1 MSGQNP
7 DDEWD
12 DSPQNLLALEAEIP
26 VLTALRQFTEEA
38 VRVPWFNALGED
50 FDDET
55 RQIARAYLDALGY
68 PHAEAIAVLNWDD
81 ALDASASM
89 DFNAQS
95 WEAEEQLRAAL
106 IDQALQGVSEEGL
119 GVMLSHLAAQLSDV
133 LSELAEEALY
143 MADELPDHILDL
155 AVGAGQQ
162 AAHGAALVLVAAA
175 VEATQNDDMEMG
187 EEALNHPLMLK
198 YRLFEYGHWPLA
210 LTGQT
215 LNLF

>member
-1 MSGQNP
+1 MSSNGSS
-7 DDEWD
+7 DDWD
-12 DSPQNLLALEAEIP
+12 ESPENLLALEAEIP
-26 VLTALRQFTEEA
+26 VLTAVRRFTEEA
-38 VRVPWFNALGED
+38 VRVAWFNALGED
-50 FDDET
+50 FNDET

-68 PHAEAIAVLNWDD
+68 PHAEAIAVL
-81 ALDASASM
+81 
-89 DFNAQS
+89 S

-106 IDQALQGVSEEGL
+106 IDQALLGVSEEGL

-133 LSELAEEALY
+133 LRELAEEAIY
-143 MADELPDHILDL
+143 MADELPDHIIDL

-175 VEATQNDDMEMG
+175 VEAAQNDDMEMG

>member
-1 MSGQNP
+1 MSDSESGQG
-7 DDEWD
+7 WD
-12 DSPQNLLALEAEIP
+12 DSAENLLALEAEIP
-26 VLTALRQFTEEA
+26 VLSALRQFSEEA
-38 VRVPWFNALGED
+38 VRAPWFNELGEE
-50 FDDET
+50 FGDET
-55 RQIARAYLDALGY
+55 QQIARAYLDALGY
-68 PHAEAIAVLNWDD
+68 PQADAIAVLNWDD
-81 ALDASASM
+81 ALDAAASLDM
-89 DFNAQS
+89 NTEA

-106 IDQALQGVSEEGL
+106 LDQALLGVSEEGL

-133 LSELAEEALY
+133 LREMAEEAIY
-143 MADELPDHILDL
+143 MADEMPEHIIDL

-162 AAHGAALVLVAAA
+162 AAHGAALVLAAAA
-175 VEATQNDDMEMG
+175 VEAAQNNDMEMG